1 MSEMKKHHNWGGFV
15 SIFAAT
21 VFLSFFVIMAM
32 YSFSIHDDT
41 SGVAFLMTAG
51 IFFAY
56 IPDIYTDAV
65 YPVSEKN
72 HCQKRLSYPSGT
84 KSRRSAGD

>member
-1 MSEMKKHHNWGGFV
+1 MKKHHNWGGFV

-51 IFFAY
+51 IFLLIFL
-56 IPDIYTDAV
+56 IFT
-65 YPVSEKN
+65 EK
-72 HCQKRLSYPSGT
+72 KAAKPMPPRKESWG
-84 KSRRSAGD
+84 